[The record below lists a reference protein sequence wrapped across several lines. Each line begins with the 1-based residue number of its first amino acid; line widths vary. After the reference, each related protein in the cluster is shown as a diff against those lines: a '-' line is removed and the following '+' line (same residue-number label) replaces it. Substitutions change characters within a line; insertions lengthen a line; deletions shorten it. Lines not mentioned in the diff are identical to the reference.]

1 MYISTGTSC
10 RKAQDGILDYY
21 CGGHEQSYQQVGAL
35 YCSHKPAHRIQQP
48 TEQPVPRTTTTTAG
62 RLFCGRAEVH
72 LPQFV
77 PQMRILA
84 GEHVKVVGEPFARP
98 KPAGGSIGE
107 RGVREPVQRGAHVP
121 RRFRWDVPAVEQI
134 EHRLL
139 MVEQPLHQR
148 NLKSNRGKC
157 SQPYDSEAPRSTVHG
172 LYWKPYSC
180 QVPFRSSPYSRM
192 ISRRIERIL
201 ESSFRNCLTSSTN
214 TSSGAARTIVCITFK
229 YWSWVKVGWK
239 PRTDDHEQA
248 DRFHKPATVTVGRIV
263 CAVACCC
270 PPTASTSAR
279 VVHRQPVLHPH
290 DQLVLVVQQC
300 DQQRQ
305 HQRRQKAIVAA
316 PDNVQ
321 KDVPPDGEPA
331 HGPARCEEQ
340 PRHDQLAQVHVDRA
354 EPVERVRQL
363 VRVPAVRRRQR
374 HRFVVALQ
382 PVQRPP
388 EGAAARQLHRAGRE
402 HEPKHEPLEQQ
413 QRNRLHRMPP
423 VGEAGRREQYAQ
435 EARLEQQ
442 MVGLLAEGLRYL
454 DEREPAVGARDE
466 PQERDGSADQT
477 QQIDCLV
484 TVAQPDEGRE
494 LEQAEP
500 LLQRAVRQYAA
511 RRQNAPIAVQ
521 SCGEGGDVNPREK
534 AKSGPTGFGGSG
546 SEINRSALMD
556 SDMSRSPS
564 PMFRNEK
571 ASER

>member
-1 MYISTGTSC
+1 MPA
-10 RKAQDGILDYY
+10 RE
-21 CGGHEQSYQQVGAL
+21 CGDKQSYQQVGAL
-35 YCSHKPAHRIQQP
+35 YCTHKPTHRIQQP

-62 RLFCGRAEVH
+62 RLFGGRAEVH
-72 LPQFV
+72 LPQLV

-98 KPAGGSIGE
+98 KPAGIGE
-107 RGVREPVQRGAHVP
+107 RSVREPVQRGAHVP

-157 SQPYDSEAPRSTVHG
+157 SQPYGSEAARSTVHG

-180 QVPFRSSPYSRM
+180 QVPFSSSPYSRM
-192 ISRRIERIL
+192 ISRRIGRIL
-201 ESSFRNCLTSSTN
+201 VLVLGE
-214 TSSGAARTIVCITFK
+214 
-229 YWSWVKVGWK
+229 GWLEGK
-239 PRTDDHEQA
+239 LSVVLRHSHAEAQPRTDDHEQA

-263 CAVACCC
+263 RAVACCRPC
-270 PPTASTSAR
+270 TASASAR
-279 VVHRQPVLHPH
+279 VVHRQPFLHPH

-305 HQRRQKAIVAA
+305 HERRQKA
-316 PDNVQ
+316 

-331 HGPARCEEQ
+331 HGPTRGEEQ

-354 EPVERVRQL
+354 DPVERVRQL

-388 EGAAARQLHRAGRE
+388 ERAAARQLHRAGRE

-454 DEREPAVGARDE
+454 DEREVHRPHHDEAEQPAVGARDE

-494 LEQAEP
+494 LE
-500 LLQRAVRQYAA
+500 
-511 RRQNAPIAVQ
+511 
-521 SCGEGGDVNPREK
+521 
-534 AKSGPTGFGGSG
+534 
-546 SEINRSALMD
+546 
-556 SDMSRSPS
+556 
-564 PMFRNEK
+564 
-571 ASER
+571 